1 MKTLISW
8 LAYNNDFTKDGK
20 VETENSPNYNMHK
33 HHWVFD
39 RHVIL
44 SSSAKDDIRLERLE
58 NQLKL
63 DFPNHEIQS
72 VYMEIND
79 VIDINEIKTKIET
92 LLHEYEDDEI
102 TIFFSPGTSAMQVSW
117 YLCHTTLNLKTRL
130 VQMRPASKSK
140 THEHELLEIKTER
153 SAVPVTSILKE
164 KHIIE
169 RSKRSAEGFK
179 YLITD
184 SIKPVYS
191 KAEKIAQTDS
201 VTVLINGE
209 TGTGKEHLAKYI
221 HDNSIR
227 KNKPYRSVNCS
238 ALNDELLAAQLFG
251 YKKGAFTGA
260 YETTTGLFE
269 EADGGTVFLDEIGD
283 ISPMLQ
289 QTLLRVLQEKEIQP
303 LQMKPKKVN
312 VRVIAATNKNLP
324 LLCKEGRFR
333 WDLYYR
339 LAIAELELPDLQ
351 DRGVKEI
358 SQMIDFFLDLKMKE
372 LKKGIIL
379 KLKTSVKQFLLSY
392 SWPGNIREL
401 ENLIE
406 TLYVY
411 CDNEADMDSLPARF
425 KEVPKG
431 KSLRWEDAE
440 KEHIEFV
447 LKLKKGNQRQ
457 AWQALGYGSIN
468 TLRKKIKGYNIEL
481 E

>member
-8 LAYNNDFTKDGK
+8 LAFNNDFTKDGK
-20 VETENSPNYNMHK
+20 VETESSPNYNMHK
-33 HHWVFD
+33 HHWEFD

-44 SSSAKDDIRLERLE
+44 SSSAKDDLRLERLE
-58 NQLKL
+58 NQLKI
-63 DFPNHEIQS
+63 DFPDHEIQPK
-72 VYMEIND
+72 YMEVND

-117 YLCHTTLNLKTRL
+117 YLCHSNLNLRTRL

-140 THEHELLEIKTER
+140 TRKNELLEISTER
-153 SAVPVTSILKE
+153 SSVPVTSILKE

-169 RSKRSAEGFK
+169 KSKKSAEGLK
-179 YLITD
+179 YLMTD
-184 SIKPVYS
+184 SIKPVYD

-209 TGTGKEHLAKYI
+209 TGTGKEHLAKFI

-227 KNKPYRSVNCS
+227 KNKAYRSVNCS
-238 ALNDELLAAQLFG
+238 ALNDELLSAQLFG

-260 YETTTGLFE
+260 YETTNGLFE

-372 LKKGIIL
+372 LKKGVVL
-379 KLKTSVKQFLLSY
+379 KLKSSVKQFLLGY

-411 CDNEADMDSLPARF
+411 CDDEADMDSLPARF
-425 KEVPKG
+425 KEVQKG

-447 LKLKKGNQRQ
+447 LRLKKGNQRQ

-468 TLRKKIKGYNIEL
+468 TLRKKIKEYKIEL